1 MDDITLTGP
10 DPEALAEAFLWLQE
24 QLVPTKLLFN
34 AKKCE
39 FFGGIHGKQLPES
52 LKCVSTVEGVPVSVA
67 VVLGCIKVLGAFI
80 GSKDAII
87 VKLREKLEKHSI
99 FFSRLKTARPDTRTG
114 AILAT
119 CALPRHSYQLRTHSP
134 DETDEMS
141 LEFDALVDEVLEV
154 WFDVP
159 RDDTVGQEVLH
170 LPRSAGGVGFVRTNP
185 TRAGSYNDSRY
196 KALLSLDKNFREVER
211 PPASKSAVDDL
222 YYANKVK
229 KLAEISPLVRRH
241 LEENKRRGAK
251 SWIFAA
257 SCKVTPMEYATA
269 VRSRAL
275 ARSGKLPTHC
285 HCFGCNKDWSDQVLY
300 NIHVQGCASSP
311 VGENSNTKH
320 NHIVREF
327 IGALLEKGKAAGK
340 VFSFELEPRKF
351 GLYTCRRCHE
361 RDIRPCDVKAHVARC
376 GGDPLRTGPD
386 IEVHWAVGDRVV
398 YDYTT
403 LHLTCSTK
411 LECSPE
417 TSIKR
422 VTSTKVAKY
431 VTSGQVAAKEFQV
444 VVGFSSGGVSEELYT
459 LLSRAAKA
467 AGRSPEDVVR
477 EYAVLVQRDQA
488 HAVVLSHQANDERLR
503 WDRK

>member
-1 MDDITLTGP
+1 
-10 DPEALAEAFLWLQE
+10 
-24 QLVPTKLLFN
+24 
-34 AKKCE
+34 
-39 FFGGIHGKQLPES
+39 
-52 LKCVSTVEGVPVSVA
+52 
-67 VVLGCIKVLGAFI
+67 
-80 GSKDAII
+80 
-87 VKLREKLEKHSI
+87 LEKHAI

-141 LEFDALVDEVLEV
+141 REFDGLVDEVLDV

-159 RDDTVGQEVLH
+159 ADDTVGQEILH

-196 KALLSLDKNFREVER
+196 KALVALDKTFREVER

-222 YYANKVK
+222 CCAEKVRA
-229 KLAEISPLVRRH
+229 LSAVSPLVKRH
-241 LEENKRRGAK
+241 LEENRRRGAK
-251 SWIFAA
+251 SWVFAA
-257 SCKVTPMEYATA
+257 TCKMSSIEYTTA

-275 ARSGKLPTHC
+275 ARSSKLPSNC

-320 NHIVREF
+320 NRIVREF
-327 IGALLEKGKAAGK
+327 LGKLLETARASGKL
-340 VFSFELEPRKF
+340 FSYELEPRKF
-351 GLYTCRRCHE
+351 GLYSCRRCSE
-361 RDIRPCDVKAHVARC
+361 KDIRPCDVKAHVAVC

-386 IEVHWAVGDRVV
+386 VDVWWSEVERTV

-403 LHLTCSTK
+403 LHLTCSTN
-411 LECSPE
+411 LHSLPE
-417 TSIKR
+417 TSVKR
-422 VTSTKVAKY
+422 VTAAKVAKY
-431 VTSGQVAAKEFQV
+431 VTSGQIAAKEFQV
-444 VVGFSSGGVSEELYT
+444 VVGYSSGGVSDELFN